1 MRLLMLILASAAL
14 TGCPVPPDESADQGG
29 QGGPGGAGGPGG
41 QGGQGGPG
49 ADGGK
54 TGKSGGPGGSGGGGM
69 GGGLGGQ
76 GGQGGGQ
83 GGSGAVGGGG
93 SGVLMVLEEMKGQQT
108 QDEVKAADHF
118 TVSGEVSGACEGT
131 IRIDVI
137 DGSLAGAPPSP
148 DGQIP
153 GPLTT
158 LAMDAIG
165 AFSVVVPK
173 GKPVNLSA
181 LCDNDKDGKIT
192 NSVDALSLG
201 AQLGEISG
209 DQDGVSLELSALS
222 PSGVP
227 EGAGGG
233 GPGAGGAGAGGPGAG
248 GAGAGGPGAG
258 GPGAGGPGG
267 EGGPGA
273 GGAGGP
279 GAGGPGAGGPGAG
292 APEGGAP
299 SGGTDQPL

>member
-14 TGCPVPPDESADQGG
+14 TGCPVPPDESTDQNQ
-29 QGGPGGAGGPGG
+29 QGGPGGPGGEMGGGMGGQGGGPGG
-41 QGGQGGPG
+41 QGG
-49 ADGGK
+49 
-54 TGKSGGPGGSGGGGM
+54 GPGGQGGGM
-69 GGGLGGQ
+69 GGGMGGQGGGMGGQGGGMGGQGGGMGGQ
-76 GGQGGGQ
+76 GGQGGGM
-83 GGSGAVGGGG
+83 GGPGMAGG

-118 TVSGEVSGACEGT
+118 TISGEVSGACEGT
-131 IRIDVI
+131 IRIDII

-158 LAMDAIG
+158 LDMEAVG
-165 AFSVVVPK
+165 AFSVAVPK
-173 GKPVNLSA
+173 GKPINLSA

-209 DQDGVSLELSALS
+209 DQDGVSLELSSLS

-227 EGAGGG
+227 EGAGG
-233 GPGAGGAGAGGPGAG
+233 AGAGGP

-258 GPGAGGPGG
+258 GPGAGGPG
-267 EGGPGA
+267 
-273 GGAGGP
+273 AGGP
-279 GAGGPGAGGPGAG
+279 GAGGPEGGAPGAG

>member
-14 TGCPVPPDESADQGG
+14 TGCPVPPDESTDQNQ
-29 QGGPGGAGGPGG
+29 QGGPGGPGGEMGGQGGGPGG
-41 QGGQGGPG
+41 QGGQGGQ
-49 ADGGK
+49 GG
-54 TGKSGGPGGSGGGGM
+54 SMGGPGM
-69 GGGLGGQ
+69 
-76 GGQGGGQ
+76 
-83 GGSGAVGGGG
+83 AGG

-108 QDEVKAADHF
+108 QDEIKAADHF
-118 TVSGEVSGACEGT
+118 TISGEVSGTCEGT
-131 IRIDVI
+131 IRIDII

-158 LAMDAIG
+158 LDMEAVG

-173 GKPVNLSA
+173 GKPINLSA

-227 EGAGGG
+227 EGAGGAGAGGPGAG
-233 GPGAGGAGAGGPGAG
+233 GPGAGGAGAG

-258 GPGAGGPGG
+258 GPGAG
-267 EGGPGA
+267 A
-273 GGAGGP
+273 
-279 GAGGPGAGGPGAG
+279 PGAGGPGAG
-292 APEGGAP
+292 APGAGGPGAGTPEGAP